1 MLSGTVAAAHKEMTA
16 LQAAPVAPAATASPF
31 DFSQLV
37 SGALPP
43 LTTASTGA
51 IPSTNTTDVAALKAK
66 QRHDIAAATDA
77 AAGQVPQ
84 ALLST
89 PPQSAAQPTA
99 ATAAATPSS
108 STQTL
113 ATSAA
118 AAAVAA
124 ATHPATPATPTSG
137 ASAQETAGGAGGQ
150 NGQTAPLPLGAAD
163 LEARV
168 AIGAQSYLSQPS
180 SVLAGPWHHG
190 GEPGA
195 ATPQAPSGA
204 DQNTSAGAAGPDN
217 PPPGQ
222 AGLDAKTAGAVASAA
237 ATAAT
242 GGGSAAAAKP
252 DAATAT
258 AAAALPDATAS
269 TAQNFTLPGTTST
282 TPATAATP
290 GSTAALPTTAAHILP
305 AYEQVAVNLKQA
317 AQSGADHIEIQLKPA
332 SLGAIAVKLD
342 VTHDGRITAVISAD
356 RSDTLHMLR
365 QDSAGLQQ
373 ALRDAGLQADS
384 GSLSFNLRGDGQSF
398 AQNSQNS
405 APAQTGSS
413 AAEPVQLA
421 TSNTA
426 AARPRRHDGA
436 LDIEV

>member
-1 MLSGTVAAAHKEMTA
+1 MLSGSVAAAHQEMTA
-16 LQAAPVAPAATASPF
+16 HHAALAAHAAAASPF

-37 SGALPP
+37 DGAQSAAG
-43 LTTASTGA
+43 TAGTGNT
-51 IPSTNTTDVAALKAK
+51 PSTNATEIAALKAK
-66 QRHDIAAATDA
+66 HRHDIAEAADA
-77 AAGQVPQ
+77 AAGQIPQ
-84 ALLST
+84 PT
-89 PPQSAAQPTA
+89 PPQSLAQPLA
-99 ATAAATPSS
+99 ATAAAAPSS
-108 STQTL
+108 SAQAL
-113 ATSAA
+113 ANGASAA

-124 ATHPATPATPTSG
+124 ATHPAPPTPSAAGTSAPDAAG
-137 ASAQETAGGAGGQ
+137 NASDQ

-168 AIGAQSYLSQPS
+168 AIGAQNYLSQPS
-180 SVLAGPWHHG
+180 AALGGLWHHG

-195 ATPQAPSGA
+195 ATPQSQSGA
-204 DQNTSAGAAGPDN
+204 NQDDAAAAGDAEN
-217 PPPGQ
+217 SAPGQ
-222 AGLDAKTAGAVASAA
+222 AGLAAKTIAALAPAA
-237 ATAAT
+237 AAASNAALA
-242 GGGSAAAAKP
+242 GDSVAAAKP
-252 DAATAT
+252 DAA
-258 AAAALPDATAS
+258 AAAALPDAAAAA
-269 TAQNFTLPGTTST
+269 AQNFTLPGTSDAQAAAT
-282 TPATAATP
+282 TPGAN
-290 GSTAALPTTAAHILP
+290 AALPTAAHILP
-305 AYEQVAVNLKQA
+305 AYEQVAINLKQA
-317 AQSGADHIEIQLKPA
+317 AQSGTDRIEIQLKPA

-384 GSLSFNLRGDGQSF
+384 GSLSFNLRGDAQSF

-413 AAEPVQLA
+413 PAGPALSAGSDTP
-421 TSNTA
+421 